1 MELRPLEYIEK
12 LESAFSSVKY
22 DWPFAKIVINLE
34 TVGAKFEGILRLI
47 FLEFHLREPGSA
59 RKAMQDASFQ
69 VFTQFMRH
77 LSLLVTHIISLGR
90 NVLITLYPRGT
101 DRDLSFLLDPEYWF
115 RCLMLESL
123 TVMGVDRADSRE
135 RRAPWGAVKFLKVA
149 ERRRPKA
156 VNFELDKLMIWLPAP
171 CAIAIAKD
179 MANTS
184 SSTSTSY
191 RVERGCVDPSSDRRF
206 SFYCVNV
213 SHWAQAATWL
223 WWIGGGSFA

>member
-1 MELRPLEYIEK
+1 
-12 LESAFSSVKY
+12 
-22 DWPFAKIVINLE
+22 
-34 TVGAKFEGILRLI
+34 
-47 FLEFHLREPGSA
+47 
-59 RKAMQDASFQ
+59 MQDASFQ

-77 LSLLVTHIISLGR
+77 LSLLVTHILSLGR
-90 NVLITLYPRGT
+90 NVLTTLYPRGT
-101 DRDLSFLLDPEYWF
+101 DRDLSFMLDPEYWF

-123 TVMGVDRADSRE
+123 TVMGVNSADSRE
-135 RRAPWGAVKFLKVA
+135 RRAPWGALKFLKVG

-156 VNFELDKLMIWLPAP
+156 VNFELDKLMIWVPAP

-179 MANTS
+179 MVNTS
-184 SSTSTSY
+184 SFTSTNY

-223 WWIGGGSFA
+223 WWIGGGSFAKHAPIL

>member
-1 MELRPLEYIEK
+1 
-12 LESAFSSVKY
+12 
-22 DWPFAKIVINLE
+22 
-34 TVGAKFEGILRLI
+34 
-47 FLEFHLREPGSA
+47 
-59 RKAMQDASFQ
+59 MQDASFQ

-77 LSLLVTHIISLGR
+77 LSLLVTHILSLGR
-90 NVLITLYPRGT
+90 NVLTTLYPRGT
-101 DRDLSFLLDPEYWF
+101 DRDLSFMLDPEYWF

-123 TVMGVDRADSRE
+123 TVMGVNSADSRE
-135 RRAPWGAVKFLKVA
+135 RRAPWGALKFLKVG

-156 VNFELDKLMIWLPAP
+156 VNFELDKLMIWVPAP

-184 SSTSTSY
+184 SFTSTNY

-213 SHWAQAATWL
+213 RSLLIPPKPKTSCVCFGFLQ
-223 WWIGGGSFA
+223 GVDGSLLHCTDP